1 MTTLEMLID
10 VLSRSRERFDRAFDG
25 VTLEQANTRPAPD
38 LAPRI
43 DSLTWLAWHTARE
56 QDLQIAALAGTS
68 EVWTSQGWV
77 DRFNLD
83 LPRNSMGYGH
93 TPEEAARVHV
103 TDLSLLLGYLD
114 QATEATIAYVRSLT
128 PDVLNDVIDTRWTPH
143 VTRGVRVVSIID
155 DAAQHAGQAAYIQGM
170 LG

>member
-1 MTTLEMLID
+1 M
-10 VLSRSRERFDRAFDG
+10 
-25 VTLEQANTRPAPD
+25 
-38 LAPRI
+38 
-43 DSLTWLAWHTARE
+43 
-56 QDLQIAALAGTS
+56 
-68 EVWTSQGWV
+68 
-77 DRFNLD
+77 
-83 LPRNSMGYGH
+83 
-93 TPEEAARVHV
+93 HV

-128 PDVLNDVIDTRWTPH
+128 PNVLEDVIDTKYTPH

>member
-1 MTTLEMLID
+1 MSEYLGDLLADAAQRSRDVFHD
-10 VLSRSRERFDRAFDG
+10 VLSQ
-25 VTLEQANTRPAPD
+25 VTPEQANWRPAQN
-38 LAPRI
+38 ANSI
-43 DSLTWLAWHTARE
+43 AWLAWHTARE
-56 QDLQIAALAGTS
+56 QDLQIAALAGAP

-83 LPRNSMGYGH
+83 LPRDSMGYGH

-128 PDVLNDVIDTRWTPH
+128 PDVLNDVIDTHWTPH

-155 DAAQHAGQAAYIQGM
+155 DAAQHAGQAAYIQGI

>member
-1 MTTLEMLID
+1 M
-10 VLSRSRERFDRAFDG
+10 
-25 VTLEQANTRPAPD
+25 
-38 LAPRI
+38 
-43 DSLTWLAWHTARE
+43 
-56 QDLQIAALAGTS
+56 
-68 EVWTSQGWV
+68 

-128 PDVLNDVIDTRWTPH
+128 PDVLDDVIDTHWTPH

>member
-56 QDLQIAALAGTS
+56 QDLQIAALAGAP

-83 LPRNSMGYGH
+83 LPRDSMGYGH

-128 PDVLNDVIDTRWTPH
+128 PDVLNDVIDTHWTPY